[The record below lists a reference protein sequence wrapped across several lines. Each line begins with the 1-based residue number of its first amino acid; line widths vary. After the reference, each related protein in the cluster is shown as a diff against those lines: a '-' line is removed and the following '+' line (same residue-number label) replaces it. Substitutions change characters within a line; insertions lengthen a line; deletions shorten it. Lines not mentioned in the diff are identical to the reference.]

1 MKNTMFVNYFSQ
13 SKLSKIFIDISTKNV
28 LIMLV
33 IVSLFSSC
41 EDEKLAKQLEGT
53 WSKEINTND
62 ENGFAYLEEICYSF
76 KYHDFEDKSGGYLI
90 EETTREQ
97 SFVEDARLINFTLHS
112 KIEGEYEVISKSLS
126 FLYNLSTLQV
136 EVSNIEVKSNTTGNS
151 LFDLS
156 NALNSINSQMRASF
170 YGTSMEEIY
179 AKKISEIARQEL
191 YEQYESDNLLDT
203 SFSDLKIEKNVLSFI
218 SSEGRMIFNKKTK

>member
-76 KYHDFEDKSGGYLI
+76 KYHDFED
-90 EETTREQ
+90 
-97 SFVEDARLINFTLHS
+97 
-112 KIEGEYEVISKSLS
+112 
-126 FLYNLSTLQV
+126 
-136 EVSNIEVKSNTTGNS
+136 
-151 LFDLS
+151 
-156 NALNSINSQMRASF
+156 
-170 YGTSMEEIY
+170 
-179 AKKISEIARQEL
+179 
-191 YEQYESDNLLDT
+191 
-203 SFSDLKIEKNVLSFI
+203 
-218 SSEGRMIFNKKTK
+218 